1 MATDLHHQP
10 SPDQA
15 WTGQTPS
22 PARRGPKPRL
32 STKALAAAAVA
43 LADEEGLAAVA
54 MRPVAA
60 RLGVGAMT
68 LYTYVPS
75 KAELI
80 ELMFDHVY
88 GEPLPDF
95 SPTAPPRDR
104 LAALARADRAIQLR
118 HPWLLE
124 ISDAVYGPNRT
135 TRHEQGFRAMDGLE
149 LSGLEKSQALD
160 LLDAYV
166 AGVVRA
172 ASPDPDRGFEFG
184 LAPILDGIDALIAA
198 RSA

>member
-1 MATDLHHQP
+1 MATDLHQQP
-10 SPDQA
+10 TSDRAWPGQA
-15 WTGQTPS
+15 PS

-32 STKALAAAAVA
+32 STRALAAAAVA

-68 LYTYVPS
+68 LYTYVPN

-88 GEPLPDF
+88 GEPLLDF
-95 SPTAPPRDR
+95 STTLPPRDR
-104 LAALARADRAIQLR
+104 LAALTRADREIQLR

-124 ISDAVYGPNRT
+124 IPETVYGPNRT
-135 TRHEQGFRAMDGLE
+135 ARQEHGLRAMDGLR
-149 LSGLEKSQALD
+149 LSDLEKSQALN

-172 ASPDPDRGFEFG
+172 ATPDPDQEFEFG
-184 LAPILDGIDALIAA
+184 LARILDGIDALIAA

>member
-10 SPDQA
+10 TPERTWTVQA
-15 WTGQTPS
+15 PS

-32 STKALAAAAVA
+32 STTALAAAAVA
-43 LADEEGLAAVA
+43 LADDEGLAAVA

-68 LYTYVPS
+68 LYTYVPN

-88 GEPLPDF
+88 GEPLLAFP
-95 SPTAPPRDR
+95 PTAPPRDR
-104 LAALARADRAIQLR
+104 LAARAHADREIQLR

-124 ISDAVYGPNRT
+124 IPDAAYGPNRAA
-135 TRHEQGFRAMDGLE
+135 RHEHGLMAMDGLE
-149 LSGLEKSQALD
+149 LSDLEKSQALD

-172 ASPDPDRGFEFG
+172 ATPDPDQGFEFG
-184 LAPILDGIDALIAA
+184 LARILDGIDALIAA